1 MTRGAPFSS
10 FWPRSWGSWH
20 PACVAPAA
28 STILVS
34 PQTQTRR
41 LARPT
46 PTDVR
51 RVPSLRAQWTCCPPA
66 ASNTRYAGMP
76 VRRERESHYQSNVV
90 YRDSFRVAIRSLR
103 GVAQARAPAPRDWC
117 CACTWQL
124 AASTRSLTTRGR
136 TKSRW
141 TQTLT
146 SKQLGAANSD
156 STRRAT
162 VEP

>member
-46 PTDVR
+46 PADVR

-66 ASNTRYAGMP
+66 ASNTRYAVCPCGEEENLIIKVMLF
-76 VRRERESHYQSNVV
+76 

-117 CACTWQL
+117 CCMCVYL
-124 AASTRSLTTRGR
+124 AACCIYEESDDEGEDKKPLDADFDVE
-136 TKSRW
+136 
-141 TQTLT
+141 
-146 SKQLGAANSD
+146 AA
-156 STRRAT
+156 RCRKL
-162 VEP
+162 